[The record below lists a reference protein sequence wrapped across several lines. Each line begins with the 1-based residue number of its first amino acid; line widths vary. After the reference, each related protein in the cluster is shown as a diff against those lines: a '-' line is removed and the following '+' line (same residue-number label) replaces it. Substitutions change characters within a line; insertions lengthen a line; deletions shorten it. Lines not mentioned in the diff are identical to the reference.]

1 MLHPETMRRLA
12 KDRQESYLQEAKR
25 ERLARDFSSAT
36 REERRDRFDVRNLR
50 WLLLRPAGA

>member
-1 MLHPETMRRLA
+1 MLHPETMRLLA
-12 KDRQESYLQEAKR
+12 KDRQESYQQEAKR
-25 ERLARDFSSAT
+25 DRLARELSSAT